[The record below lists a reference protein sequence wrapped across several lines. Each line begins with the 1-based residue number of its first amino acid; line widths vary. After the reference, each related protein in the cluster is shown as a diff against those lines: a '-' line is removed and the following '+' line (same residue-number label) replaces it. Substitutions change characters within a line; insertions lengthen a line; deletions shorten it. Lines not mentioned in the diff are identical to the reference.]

1 MPGEADCGVG
11 GISIGCRLVD
21 VLSTKRQEEEEEEE
35 EESPITSMAFTTNM
49 TSPAFL
55 AIENKQGQRQIKN
68 CTWDIQD
75 NFLIWRKP

>member
-21 VLSTKRQEEEEEEE
+21 VLSTKRQEEEEEEGC
-35 EESPITSMAFTTNM
+35 PITSMEFTTNM

-55 AIENKQGQRQIKN
+55 AIEKKQGQRQIKN
-68 CTWDIQD
+68 CTWDIQGD
-75 NFLIWRKP
+75 FLIWRKP